1 MRSTFTLLA
10 MGAAALAAT
19 TPALADPALTSL
31 PATMRAAPT
40 PQARV
45 VQRIPANAQIDLSS
59 CRDAWCY
66 VSWRDLF
73 GYIPARAVEAAPY
86 PAGGPPPPPPAYGA
100 PPPVVVA
107 PVVGFGWGWGRRW

>member
-10 MGAAALAAT
+10 IAAAALAAT
-19 TPALADPALTSL
+19 TARADPALTGV

-40 PQARV
+40 AQARV
-45 VQRIPANAQIDLSS
+45 VQRIPANAQIDLSG

-86 PAGGPPPPPPAYGA
+86 PAGGPPPPPAYGA

-107 PVVGFGWGWGRRW
+107 PVVGFGWGRGRRW